1 VNAFTTSDGLY
12 IAYRRSGTGPALV
25 LLHGFIADGRVWR
38 TQIDDFSRDFDVI
51 AWDAPGCGQS
61 CDTPEDFS
69 MQEYARC
76 LLALLNDADV
86 EAPHLLGL
94 SWGGTLALEF
104 HRLFPQHVRS
114 MIIADSYAGW
124 TGSLGA
130 EAAQARLDRCL

>member
-1 VNAFTTSDGLY
+1 MNAFTTSDGIC

-69 MQEYARC
+69 MEDYARC
-76 LLALLNDADV
+76 LLALLNEAGV
-86 EAPHLLGL
+86 ELLTSSACPG
-94 SWGGTLALEF
+94 AA
-104 HRLFPQHVRS
+104 RS
-114 MIIADSYAGW
+114 HSSSIACSPS
-124 TGSLGA
+124 TC
-130 EAAQARLDRCL
+130 AR